1 MQADFYPMRIAN
13 HRVSGAYARTGDY
26 FHFAINIIGDA
37 INFEN
42 SQQLAASM
50 PFHNSKTLIFLIYFQ
65 IIN

>member
-1 MQADFYPMRIAN
+1 MSY

-65 IIN
+65 IID